1 MILNTTKT
9 QFILIFWIT
18 ALLSQDLLGFEISSA
33 RKSAIDNFW
42 VISDQS
48 GGFTR
53 DNILNQ
59 KSDNWTQYTSENL
72 NLGYTQA
79 SIWVKLK
86 LTNSSSS
93 DVIRILDITYPL
105 LDLVTLYEVSVDN
118 KLDQLMISGDSLD
131 FNKRNM
137 AHPNHIEIINLKANS
152 EGTFIINI
160 QSNSPIQTQFII
172 WDISEFQAHY
182 RSLSGFNF
190 IYLGLILSIVIFNFF
205 VYLFIKEKVYLYYTI
220 YASLFALLMASQ
232 NGILFEYVLPS
243 FPSIHN
249 WSQLLL
255 AAGVISYTAI
265 FNSSFLKIAEHS
277 FGKKALSIF
286 AIIPVAVVMISPLVG
301 YALAIQLMVVCGLTT
316 IPACFIIG
324 IQYSKNRRD
333 KSLYILAWSWLI
345 VGVVCFLLL
354 KLGVIPFNL
363 ITTNS
368 IQIGSVME
376 LITFSIAM
384 ARRIHTEKE
393 TRIQAQ
399 EIIIKSSRKTAELHQ
414 DLLYSSLHHPI
425 TGLPN
430 FSAFEAWIEDGILQ
444 EHRLTV
450 VYIRLSRISEIDK
463 TLGRKFSEQA
473 QKAFSE
479 RLNNTLKES
488 GQFTAIKSNKKVF
501 AATLNSTTHG
511 FITAETDSDKVMASL
526 KLLRNN
532 LDTPLDISNMEIE
545 PYLVMSY
552 TDFTADINDAASLLR
567 HARIALDYAV
577 PGDQSI
583 VKYSLE
589 IDPYNERRFNM
600 MAELSRAIH
609 NDNLAL
615 YYQPLVDAH
624 TKKII
629 GAEALIRWPH
639 EEYGLIMPDQFIQ
652 TAEQTGVIQ
661 ALSLWVLKN
670 AITQQLTWA
679 KSLPNFLLSIN
690 ISAFNLQDKKFIEAV
705 NVLFTE
711 HQNLAKNIVL
721 EITETQMMT
730 DTQHAL
736 KNLWQ
741 LSELGFHIA
750 IDDFGTG
757 YSNLA
762 YLKKLPATELK
773 IDKTFILNLES
784 DKQNQVLVQTAIHM
798 AHNLGL
804 KVVAEGVESE
814 HARVILCDMGCDMC
828 QGYHFSKAVPVALF
842 DKLLKQ
848 EYF

>member
-1 MILNTTKT
+1 MFKTTKN
-9 QFILIFWIT
+9 QFILIFWI
-18 ALLSQDLLGFEISSA
+18 AMLFSQDLLGFEISAA
-33 RKSAIDNFW
+33 RKTAIDNFW
-42 VISDQS
+42 VFSDPS
-48 GGFTR
+48 HEVSSI
-53 DNILNQ
+53 NVLNQ
-59 KSDNWTQYTSENL
+59 SDERWVEYTAENL
-72 NLGYTQA
+72 NLGYTQD
-79 SIWVKLK
+79 SIWVRLR
-86 LTNSSSS
+86 LTNSSPSA
-93 DVIRILDITYPL
+93 VIRILDITYPL
-105 LDLVTLYEVSVDN
+105 LDLVTLYKINKEG
-118 KLDQLMISGDSLD
+118 KLDQLMISGDTLD
-131 FNKRNM
+131 FNKKNM
-137 AHPNHIEIINLKANS
+137 SHPNHIDIMTLDAGS
-152 EGTFIINI
+152 ESTFIINI
-160 QSNSPIQTQFII
+160 ESNSPIQTQFII
-172 WDISEFQAHY
+172 WDISEFQSHY

-205 VYLFIKEKVYLYYTI
+205 VYIFIKEKVYLHYTM
-220 YASLFALLMASQ
+220 YATIISLLMASQ
-232 NGILFEYVLPS
+232 NGILLEYVYPN

-249 WSQLLL
+249 WSQLFL
-255 AAGVISYTAI
+255 AAGSISLTAI
-265 FNSSFLKIAEHS
+265 FNSSFLKITGQS
-277 FGKKALSIF
+277 FGRKALSIF
-286 AIIPVAVVMISPLVG
+286 AIVPPMVVLISPFIG
-301 YALAIQLMVVCGLTT
+301 FALAIQLMVVCGLT
-316 IPACFIIG
+316 ILPACFIIG
-324 IQYSKNRRD
+324 IQYSRNRKD
-333 KSLYILAWSWLI
+333 KRLYLLAWSWLI
-345 VGVVCFLLL
+345 VGVICFLLL
-354 KLGVIPFNL
+354 KLGVIPFN
-363 ITTNS
+363 IFTTNS
-368 IQIGSVME
+368 IQIGSALE

-393 TRIQAQ
+393 ARIRAQ
-399 EIIIKSSRKTAELHQ
+399 EIIIKSSRKTAELHK
-414 DLLYSSLHHPI
+414 DLLYNSAHHPI

-430 FSAFEAWIEDGILQ
+430 FAAFEAWIEESILQ
-444 EHRLTV
+444 AQNITV

-463 TLGRKFSEQA
+463 TLGRKFSEEA
-473 QKAFSE
+473 QKVFSG
-479 RLNNTLKES
+479 RLNDALSVTD
-488 GQFTAIKSNKKVF
+488 QFTAIKTNKKVF

-511 FITAETDSDKVMASL
+511 FITSEINSNKVMMLL
-526 KLLRNN
+526 KELKNN

-552 TDFTADINDAASLLR
+552 TRYTEDIDDAASLLR
-567 HARIALDYAV
+567 HARIALDHTV
-577 PGDQSI
+577 LGDQSI
-583 VKYSLE
+583 VEYSSE

-600 MAELSRAIH
+600 MTDLSRAIYA
-609 NDNLAL
+609 DKLAL

-624 TKKII
+624 TEEII

-670 AITQQLTWA
+670 AIKQQLLWS
-679 KSLPNFLLSIN
+679 KSRPSFLLSIN

-705 NVLFTE
+705 NILFTE
-711 HQNLAKNIVL
+711 HKNLAKNIVL

-784 DKQNQVLVQTAIHM
+784 DKQNQVLVQTAIDM

-814 HARVILCDMGCDMC
+814 HARVILSDMGCDMC
-828 QGYHFSKAVPVALF
+828 QGYHFSKAVPVVLF
-842 DKLLKQ
+842 DQLLKK
-848 EYF
+848 EGL